1 SGQLALVLTLSYIEA
16 AALMLLGTAWLGM
29 AAATRIAQPI
39 GALAGAARAVR
50 DGDLTVRMLKPVVR
64 DEIADLADAFNQMT
78 DRLARQTRALDRGR
92 IDAETRSA
100 FIEAVLA
107 GVEAGVIRVDANLCV
122 TIANA
127 SAQTLLDF
135 VQRPGAKTDL
145 AEVAPEFV
153 SATRRSLETGQ
164 SVDTSFKRVTE
175 HGVMHLQIRVAP
187 EF

>member
-1 SGQLALVLTLSYIEA
+1 
-16 AALMLLGTAWLGM
+16 
-29 AAATRIAQPI
+29 QPI

-78 DRLARQTRALDRGR
+78 DRLARQTQALDRGR

-145 AEVAPEFV
+145 AEVAPESV

-175 HGVMHLQIRVAP
+175 HGVMHFQIRVAP
-187 EF
+187 EFDGAGAVITFHDTTRLILGQRQAAWRDVARR